1 MSRQNTQKHKRP
13 GAKPL
18 QPGPNM
24 TDGFNPSEDSPAVPP
39 RTRKRS
45 KVPGGKKKKAPPTEE
60 NSAIPCC
67 VTADA
72 LNL

>member
-24 TDGFNPSEDSPAVPP
+24 TDRFNPSEDSPAVPP

-45 KVPGGKKKKAPPTEE
+45 KVTGEKKKAPPVEE